1 MIKVLT
7 YNIHKGFDRYNRDF
21 VLHRIKDYL
30 QSVEVDVV
38 LLQEIQ
44 GLHLQHESSI
54 SAWPD
59 VSQFE
64 FLADSIWPHYAY
76 GKNAIYRKGHHGNA
90 ILSKFNIV
98 EWNNLNLSRFQ
109 RASRSLLHG
118 RVEVPGADTYLNL
131 ICVHLDLIGF
141 ERKRQLREL
150 KSYMDNNIDSSEPII
165 LGGADNQSGTYSYFF
180 GDLLDFATMPS
191 ATTRT
196 TRRTPRARGVR
207 RELAGGRHRRHVAR
221 LEELEGCVPFLPR
234 SPSGGLTPA
243 YCPIQTPYG
252 GHTYSCLI
260 DARRF
265 YPVRLFFKKYHTQ
278 GKIYSKY

>member
-1 MIKVLT
+1 LHRADRSAGISPTTAQPQQMIKVLT

-21 VLHRIKDYL
+21 VLHRIKDHL
-30 QSVEVDVV
+30 QSAEVDVV

-44 GLHLQHESSI
+44 GRHLQHESRI

-118 RVEVPGADTYLNL
+118 RVEIPGSKTHLHL
-131 ICVHLDLIGF
+131 ICVHLDLLGF
-141 ERKRQLREL
+141 ERKRQLRAL
-150 KSYMDNNIDSSEPII
+150 KSYMDNSIDSSEPII
-165 LGGADNQSGTYSYFF
+165 LGGDFNDWQGGF
-180 GDLLDFATMPS
+180 GKVLETQLGMHEAYRQMHGKYARTFPS
-191 ATTRT
+191 NRPMLCMD
-196 TRRTPRARGVR
+196 RIYYRGVELLEADCYKR
-207 RELAGGRHRRHVAR
+207 RPWDELSDHLPLHAR
-221 LEELEGCVPFLPR
+221 FSLE
-234 SPSGGLTPA
+234 
-243 YCPIQTPYG
+243 
-252 GHTYSCLI
+252 
-260 DARRF
+260 
-265 YPVRLFFKKYHTQ
+265 
-278 GKIYSKY
+278 